1 MYKMK
6 EIKRAIHRDR
16 DLRSLV
22 VKSGTKDAILL
33 DITNDRLPDIA
44 ILDMTG
50 DGYVDSIA
58 LDTDGNGYFDTLLT
72 DTDGNDVPDT
82 VILGN
87 LNEGKIDAV
96 IHGDDVEEAIV
107 DIVNQILSAVILN
120 LFTVAAVQ
128 AMADDICE
136 NLVET
141 AEALERADREATEEQ
156 RRRELEEKRIKAAAD
171 REARIAKLR
180 EKVSGIVKKKE
191 K

>member
-6 EIKRAIHRDR
+6 EVKRAIHRDR

-58 LDTDGNGYFDTLLT
+58 LDTDGNDI
-72 DTDGNDVPDT
+72 PDT

-96 IHGDDVEEAIV
+96 IHGDDVEDAIV
-107 DIVNQILSAVILN
+107 DIVNQILSAVMLN

-141 AEALERADREATEEQ
+141 AEALERADREAAEEQ
-156 RRRELEEKRIKAAAD
+156 KRRELEEKRIKAAAD